1 MAPLE
6 LCSEQ
11 LAQPF
16 TVVQL
21 SRSLSS
27 IENFTYSKKNECF
40 NNTLNQKS
48 EVYISKQFATKLQRK
63 TILVSNEYL
72 WGFNL
77 TKCCA
82 DYET

>member
-1 MAPLE
+1 MRTAPLE

-21 SRSLSS
+21 SLSLSS
-27 IENFTYSKKNECF
+27 RQNFTYDKKNECF

-48 EVYISKQFATKLQRK
+48 EVYISKQFATKLLQRK
-63 TILVSNEYL
+63 TILVSNE
-72 WGFNL
+72 
-77 TKCCA
+77 
-82 DYET
+82 